1 MADPGAQLKCLTPAR
16 GLRAALPIVPAG
28 FSVTRGFPNINL
40 YRHVL
45 LPSLVGS
52 TIFAILVVIAGAR
65 SFSEHIT
72 DFPVS
77 LVPAILAL
85 SLGNYVLRALRW
97 VIYLRVLEPHVRIPV
112 LVRVF
117 VAGLSMSASP
127 GKIGE
132 FLKAVW
138 LNGLSG
144 VPVPRTAAAVLWE
157 RFVDLGAVIL
167 LALGAV
173 TMAVWAPPLLG
184 GMVGLGALVL
194 FLALV
199 VPAVRRR
206 VTGLLRHPRLSRM
219 AVGYDAFGALA
230 SPRVLALAVPLSV
243 AAWFLE
249 GLSLWLILDAL
260 GVDLPIYQAVALYAL
275 ATLAGA
281 ISLLPGGLGSTEAVM
296 VGLLVAAS
304 ASGSVA
310 TTATVLVRAATLWFA
325 IALGLMLLPLVFR
338 DLRSAQRRPPSVSE
352 DV

>member
-1 MADPGAQLKCLTPAR
+1 LADAGAQLQCLILAG
-16 GLRAALPIVPAG
+16 GLKVTSAMAPVG
-28 FSVTRGFPNINL
+28 SNVTREFPHINL

-45 LPSLVGS
+45 IPSLVGS
-52 TIFAILVVIAGAR
+52 TIFAVLVVIAGAR
-65 SFSEHIT
+65 SFSEHIA

-97 VIYLRVLEPHVRIPV
+97 VIYLRVLEPHVQIPV

-138 LNGLSG
+138 LNGLSA

-157 RFVDLGAVIL
+157 RLLDLGAVIL

-173 TMAVWAPPLLG
+173 TMAVWASPLLG

-194 FLALV
+194 VVALV

-206 VTGLLRHPRLSRM
+206 VMGLLRHPRLSRM
-219 AVGYDAFGALA
+219 AVGYDALRALA
-230 SPRVLALAVPLSV
+230 SPRVLAVAIPLSV

-249 GLSLWLILDAL
+249 GFSLWLILNAL

-281 ISLLPGGLGSTEAVM
+281 LSLLPGGLGSTEAVM

-304 ASGSVA
+304 ASGSLA
-310 TTATVLVRAATLWFA
+310 TTATVLVRGATLWFA
-325 IALGLMLLPLVFR
+325 IVVGLVMLPFVFR
-338 DLRSAQRRPPSVSE
+338 DLRSSQRRPPPVNDSM
-352 DV
+352 